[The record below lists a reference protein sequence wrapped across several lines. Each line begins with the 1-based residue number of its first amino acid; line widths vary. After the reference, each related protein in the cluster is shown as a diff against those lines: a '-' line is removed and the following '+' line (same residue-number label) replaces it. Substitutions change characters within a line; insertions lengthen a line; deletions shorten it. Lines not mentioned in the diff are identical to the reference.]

1 MFLSCKHSANLREIA
16 QILTDRG
23 RPAVKALD
31 IEDENIMFQKI
42 GETRYL
48 RIIEII
54 LRHEYSFTRHRGRH
68 WHNWLLIYSSNRVQK
83 WKTLDLN
90 RIFEEK
96 WSSWANHSEC
106 CKGTVVTSLL
116 WYIVFFSPEP
126 AQQCQLVLSSFGL
139 FTLLVFSGSFS
150 FQFYFIFIVIFFP
163 ILCSVIFFLISF
175 TFHFHFFHFPYL
187 NTFSFFALSF
197 HFTLPFFSFGSQFF
211 SL

>member
-1 MFLSCKHSANLREIA
+1 MFPSCKHSANLREIA

-54 LRHEYSFTRHRGRH
+54 LLHEYSFTGDRNRD
-68 WHNWLLIYSSNRVQK
+68 WHSWLLIYSSKRVQK
-83 WKTLDLN
+83 WKPLDLN

-106 CKGTVVTSLL
+106 CKGTVVTSLP

-139 FTLLVFSGSFS
+139 FTLLVFSLSFS
-150 FQFYFIFIVIFFP
+150 FHFYFLYAFIFFSSLFSSQFYVQ
-163 ILCSVIFFLISF
+163 S
-175 TFHFHFFHFPYL
+175 
-187 NTFSFFALSF
+187 FSF
-197 HFTLPFFSFGSQFF
+197 
-211 SL
+211 

>member
-1 MFLSCKHSANLREIA
+1 MQICERLHTA

-54 LRHEYSFTRHRGRH
+54 LMHEYSFTGDRGRD
-68 WHNWLLIYSSNRVQK
+68 WHNWLLIYSSKRVQK
-83 WKTLDLN
+83 WKPLDLN

-106 CKGTVVTSLL
+106 CKGTVVTSLP

-139 FTLLVFSGSFS
+139 FTLLVFSLSFS
-150 FQFYFIFIVIFFP
+150 FHFYFLYTFIFFSSLFSSQFYVQ
-163 ILCSVIFFLISF
+163 S
-175 TFHFHFFHFPYL
+175 
-187 NTFSFFALSF
+187 FSF
-197 HFTLPFFSFGSQFF
+197 
-211 SL
+211 